1 MKLKKKKS
9 APEKDALIKKLEKMY
24 QNYGIDISEMDEE
37 EFERLRQSYRERPQ
51 ELEHDLEKSEQF
63 KDRFVDDIV

>member
-1 MKLKKKKS
+1 MKAKKKKS
-9 APEKDALIKKLEKMY
+9 VTEKDAVIKKLEKMY

-37 EFERLRQSYRERPQ
+37 EFERLRHSYQERSQ
-51 ELEHDLEKSEQF
+51 DLEQDLEKSEQF